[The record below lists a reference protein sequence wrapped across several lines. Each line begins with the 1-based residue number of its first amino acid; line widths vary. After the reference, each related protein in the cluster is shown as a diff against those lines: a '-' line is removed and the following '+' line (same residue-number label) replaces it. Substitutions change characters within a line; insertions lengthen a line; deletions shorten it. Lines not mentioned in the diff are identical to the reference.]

1 MTRREFE
8 DIVFDTYNV
17 RADYPFEEDFETGV
31 FRHGSGKWFAIAMR
45 INEKKLGH
53 SADSVIDVVNFK
65 CAPEVVESIA
75 GVEPG
80 IYRAQL

>member
-31 FRHGSGKWFAIAMR
+31 FRHSSGKWFGIAMR
-45 INEKKLGH
+45 ISAKKLGH
-53 SADSVIDVVNFK
+53 TAESIIDVVNLK
-65 CAPEVVESIA
+65 CAPDVIESIA